1 MTVKFKSITIR
12 NFRNYK
18 SVELKLENKNIIFGR
33 NDFGKTNFL
42 YALRFLFDPSVRNKG
57 FEESD
62 YYEKNTSEAIEI
74 TLELDISDEESNSEN
89 DFIRAYAKGATEF
102 SKGSFY
108 IQLQGQYDQAKQAG
122 NPVLKW
128 GGARNELKEVHQKGM
143 YSELDNIFEVTY
155 LDPNVSPTALF
166 KKHKGLLYKEIKTND
181 SGERKEDKIK
191 EAIRN
196 LNEVISEDS
205 RVQKLNDSLTDKY
218 NDIRKEEIA
227 IEMRSEHEVNGVF
240 NHLIPYIKDTSR
252 ESNENIH
259 LYPTSGD
266 GRQKI
271 LAYALTNLIEELKI
285 EERKAQKISIFLIEE
300 IENSLHPS
308 MQQVVSRHLFQSN
321 KELYPYVFI
330 TTHSEHVFAYM
341 DEVNLIRIYR
351 NQNLSITNE
360 SVFFQVPKKFKSTR
374 KILNESLAYAFFY
387 DKVLLVEGMSEKILF
402 EGVLEKLAQ
411 ELAQD
416 EIVKWS
422 DLENI
427 LILSVEGIGFDHYVK
442 YLSELGVRVMIKT
455 DNDIKKVDGK
465 EEVSLLGINRC
476 RRIYNL
482 LSKSKDDAKSEKKCS
497 KGFDLAEDC
506 YRNELK
512 ELVYQQFGEEVR
524 KWEVR
529 DIYLSEIELEEDLV
543 DALSKN
549 TIELT
554 GGKSENL
561 VTFLQKAKKK
571 NMNTFV
577 NEHLSVEDAQSIYE
591 HEHFK
596 CLKALVGKG
605 EGEDE

>member
-1 MTVKFKSITIR
+1 MTVEFKSITIR

-89 DFIRAYAKGATEF
+89 DLIRAYAKGATEF
-102 SKGSFY
+102 SEGSFY
-108 IQLQGQYDQAKQAG
+108 IQLQGQYDQAKQVG

-218 NDIRKEEIA
+218 NDIREEAID

-411 ELAQD
+411 D

-476 RRIYNL
+476 RKLNNL
-482 LSKSKDDAKSEKKCS
+482 LLGIKKKPTLETKCS
-497 KGFDLAEDC
+497 KGFDLKKRFC
-506 YRNELK
+506 RSKLK
-512 ELVYQQFGEEVR
+512 SRIYKYFEEEVNEW
-524 KWEVR
+524 KEQ
-529 DIYLSEIELEEDLV
+529 DIYLSKIELEEDLV

-554 GGKSENL
+554 EEKSENL

-577 NEHLSVEDAQSIYE
+577 NEHLNVEDAQSIYE